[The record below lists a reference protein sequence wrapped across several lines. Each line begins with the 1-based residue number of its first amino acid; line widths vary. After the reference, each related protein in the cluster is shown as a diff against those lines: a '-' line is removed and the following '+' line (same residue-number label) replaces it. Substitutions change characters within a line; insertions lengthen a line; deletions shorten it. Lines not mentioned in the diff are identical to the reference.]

1 MPAFSLAAL
10 TVLELVPPA
19 LIDVAAALNETLAR
33 LDATGITVADLEVVA
48 PMRQANAGVP
58 VDALHFNRSNSAIVE
73 LGAVPL
79 HRLHYWQL
87 CDGPAERPATTKAM
101 IHTARHKRMFPGE
114 GVIDLVSV
122 ARALPA
128 DIMVRIEVPTAE
140 LVKTMCAKDRAQR
153 ALDAARKV
161 IARSRDGT

>member
-33 LDATGITVADLEVVA
+33 LDATGITEADLEVVA

-58 VDALHFNRSNSAIVE
+58 VDALHFNRSNSAIAE